1 MVRVWVP
8 MGRNNF
14 NIYNIIYYII
24 YINSCIYC
32 FPAVCLDGEEV
43 CVICHLSAVTGGS
56 IENSLYFSSI
66 LCFSTCFFKKSAK
79 SVVFHFLSSHFC
91 RVPAGSRGRHTD
103 KERFEDIILYWN
115 LDNSFAQGNKQK
127 TLTLMLYACSMWSS
141 LYIVWRGLLFIIGQ
155 GQSRASVQ

>member
-1 MVRVWVP
+1 MSGYGYKWVEIIL
-8 MGRNNF
+8 
-14 NIYNIIYYII
+14 IYIIYYII

-32 FPAVCLDGEEV
+32 FPAVSLDGGEV

-66 LCFSTCFFKKSAK
+66 LCFSTCSSKNRQNPLF
-79 SVVFHFLSSHFC
+79 FHFLSSYFC

-155 GQSRASVQ
+155 RQSRASVQ

>member
-1 MVRVWVP
+1 

-14 NIYNIIYYII
+14 NIYNIISYNIIYYII

-32 FPAVCLDGEEV
+32 FPAVSLDGEEV
-43 CVICHLSAVTGGS
+43 CVICHLSAVTGGEHRKLPLFL
-56 IENSLYFSSI
+56 IHFM
-66 LCFSTCFFKKSAK
+66 FFNLFLQKTAK
-79 SVVFHFLSSHFC
+79 SFVFHFLSSYFC

-155 GQSRASVQ
+155 RQSRASVQ

>member
-8 MGRNNF
+8 RVEIIL
-14 NIYNIIYYII
+14 IYIIYYII

-32 FPAVCLDGEEV
+32 FSSCLLMVGGV
-43 CVICHLSAVTGGS
+43 LSVICQLSPVAS

-66 LCFSTCFFKKSAK
+66 LCFSTCFSKKSAK
-79 SVVFHFLSSHFC
+79 SFVFHFLSSYFC

-155 GQSRASVQ
+155 RQSRASVQ

>member
-1 MVRVWVP
+1 ML
-8 MGRNNF
+8 
-14 NIYNIIYYII
+14 
-24 YINSCIYC
+24 S
-32 FPAVCLDGEEV
+32 
-43 CVICHLSAVTGGS
+43 VICQLSPVAS

-66 LCFSTCFFKKSAK
+66 LCFSTCFFKKKSAK
-79 SVVFHFLSSHFC
+79 SFVFHFLSSYFC

-155 GQSRASVQ
+155 RQSRASVQ